1 MAVNWALGVR
11 QSNPLEAFTQA
22 FEQGRERKRQ
32 DETRNALMAY
42 AQNPSEQGLNALAQ
56 YAPEV
61 AIQERGRF
69 QQQQIAG
76 QEREQEG
83 LQRRLEMV
91 GRVAS
96 MADTPEKWDAGV
108 DYLVQ
113 QGYDDLSE
121 YKGRFTPELRESAM
135 AAAMDPEKYVQRN
148 QPVNLGP
155 GSMLVDPRTGKTI
168 AQAPFAPRPV
178 TLNPGQT
185 AVEYDPN
192 TPNDPEGIF
201 SRMIH
206 TESRGRQ
213 FGANGQPLTSPAGA
227 IGIAQVMPGTAP
239 EAAAL
244 AGVAFDE
251 NRYRTDPEYNAA
263 LGRAYF
269 QKQLADFGD
278 ERQAVAAYNAGP
290 GRIRSAI
297 QRGGENWESFLPAE
311 TKGYLQSVFGGG
323 LRVIGRGDPKP
334 APDARGAPP
343 SGYRWKA
350 NGELE
355 PIPGGPAN
363 KGGNGK
369 VIPSS
374 TENRL
379 SEDFGVYSALNR
391 AVSGFKPDFAGNAL
405 TGGLESIAQG
415 VLNVGTPGQ
424 RDWWADFRQTDN
436 LIRNQMFGSALTAP
450 EKAAYEATTVSER
463 MAPAQV
469 ERNIKRRFEIV
480 QGALRRRARTL
491 AAQGYNREAIIEM
504 FGNEPAIVGNL
515 PAPGGQR
522 GGGDQVATSTPS
534 VSNW

>member
-11 QSNPLEAFTQA
+11 QTNPLEAFTQA

-69 QQQQIAG
+69 QQQQVAA

-83 LQRRLEMV
+83 LQRRLQLV

-113 QGYDDLSE
+113 QGYSDLAQ
-121 YKGRFTPELRESAM
+121 YKGKFSEEARQ
-135 AAAMDPEKYVQRN
+135 AAIAASMDPEKFIQRN

-155 GSMLVDPRTGKTI
+155 GSMLVDPTTGKTI

-244 AGVAFDE
+244 AGVPFDE

-263 LGRAYF
+263 LGWAYF

-290 GRIRSAI
+290 GRVRAAV
-297 QRGGENWESFLPAE
+297 QRGGENWEAFLPAE

-323 LRVIGRGDPKP
+323 ARVIGRGDPKP
-334 APDARGAPP
+334 APDARGTPP

-355 PIPGGPAN
+355 PIPGGPAAKDSPAQEQAYSQSAMDAFN
-363 KGGNGK
+363 RA
-369 VIPSS
+369 IDSA
-374 TENRL
+374 NRL
-379 SEDFGVYSALNR
+379 LTHPGFSARVGMPGV
-391 AVSGFKPDFAGNAL
+391 
-405 TGGLESIAQG
+405 TGGLLFG
-415 VLNVGTPGQ
+415 NVIPGT
-424 RDWWADFRQTDN
+424 DAADFDAELQAMKAQVFLPMVQSMKGMGALSNAEGEKLTAAIGALDPKMSEGAFKASLNRIIRDLTTYRDRGAPKAASQPRQT
-436 LIRNQMFGSALTAP
+436 
-450 EKAAYEATTVSER
+450 
-463 MAPAQV
+463 
-469 ERNIKRRFEIV
+469 
-480 QGALRRRARTL
+480 
-491 AAQGYNREAIIEM
+491 
-504 FGNEPAIVGNL
+504 
-515 PAPGGQR
+515 GGQQSANR
-522 GGGDQVATSTPS
+522 QRLRYDPATGRL
-534 VSNW
+534 VNAN